1 MNWRHLRAFVWLRWR
16 LLANGWRR
24 SGTLNF
30 VVMMILA
37 VCALMSVVPLFLG
50 CFLAG
55 LYGFAEA
62 SPEHLLYAWDVV
74 VLAFA
79 FVWGMGLMV
88 ELQRTEAMSL
98 SNFLHLPVSVNGVFA
113 INYLSSLV
121 RLSVVLIAPVML
133 GLGLGLA
140 LAKGGRL
147 LVALPLSAAFLL
159 MTTALTYQFQGW
171 LASLMSNPRRRRT
184 VVVVATMAFV
194 LVFQLPN
201 LLNVFGPWRAGQFAN
216 RSQELVDSIQKL
228 DRQLEQHEID
238 PAERA
243 RRGQELLE
251 QYQRETDQAVEQTAR
266 RWQRWARLLNQIL
279 PLGWLPLGVMAAAH
293 GNLAPAALGFLGM
306 SLIGA
311 VSLWR
316 AYRTTVRIYRGEFTA
331 RGRPA
336 RTAAAASAG
345 QAKTQ
350 AKAKGP
356 RLMETRLPGVSEP
369 VSAVALAGV
378 CSLLRSPEAKMMLL
392 TPVLL
397 GFVFGGAVFRQPAD
411 LPAAVR
417 MLIAFGAMV
426 MVLFSMLQLMAN
438 QFGFDRDGFR
448 VLVLSAASRRD
459 LLLGKNLAFAP
470 LAFGMA
476 AVLLALLQA
485 VTPLRLDHLL
495 AAPAQF
501 VSMYLLF
508 CLLTNGLSIYAPMR
522 IAAGSL
528 KPAQPT
534 TVSVLLQMAAFT
546 LLFPLLELPTLLPL
560 GAEAALVAL
569 GWIARA
575 PVCLLLTLAQCA
587 ASIFLYRAGLR
598 WQGRLLQAREQR
610 ILAAVTLRAS

>member
-1 MNWRHLRAFVWLRWR
+1 MNWRHLQAFVWLRWR

-37 VCALMSVVPLFLG
+37 VCALLSVVPLFLG

-55 LYGFAEA
+55 LYAFADA

-74 VLAFA
+74 VMAFA

-140 LAKGGRL
+140 LAKGGLL

-184 VVVVATMAFV
+184 VVVVATTAFV

-216 RSQELVDSIQKL
+216 RSQELVEGIQQL
-228 DRQLEQHEID
+228 DRQLAQHEID
-238 PAERA
+238 AAERA

-251 QYQRETDQAVEQTAR
+251 QYQRETDQAVEQAAH
-266 RWQRWARLLNQIL
+266 RWQQWARLLNQVL
-279 PLGWLPLGVMAAAH
+279 PLGWLPLGVMAAAD

-306 SLIGA
+306 SLIGG

-331 RGRPA
+331 RGRPP
-336 RTAAAASAG
+336 RTTAAAPAG
-345 QAKTQ
+345 TAKPK
-350 AKAKGP
+350 AKAA
-356 RLMETRLPGVSEP
+356 RLLEARLPGVSEP
-369 VSAVALAGV
+369 VSAVALAGL

-411 LPAAVR
+411 LPAAMR

-448 VLVLSAASRRD
+448 VLVLSAAKRRD
-459 LLLGKNLAFAP
+459 ILLGKNLAFAP
-470 LAFGMA
+470 LACGMA

-485 VTPLRLDHLL
+485 VIPLRLDHLL

-501 VSMYLLF
+501 VAMYLLF

-534 TVSVLLQMAAFT
+534 TISMLLQMAAFT
-546 LLFPLLELPTLLPL
+546 LLFPLLELPTLMPL

-569 GWIARA
+569 GWIGRA
-575 PVCLLLTLAQCA
+575 PVCLLLTLIQCA
-587 ASIFLYRAGLR
+587 ATIFLYRVGLN

-610 ILAAVTLRAS
+610 ILASVTNRAS